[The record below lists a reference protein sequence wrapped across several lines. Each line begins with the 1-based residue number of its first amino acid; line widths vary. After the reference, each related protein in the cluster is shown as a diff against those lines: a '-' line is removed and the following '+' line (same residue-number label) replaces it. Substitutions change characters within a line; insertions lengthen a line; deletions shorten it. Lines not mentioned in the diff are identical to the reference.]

1 MTMQTAMQM
10 INLAADPST
19 APGGGLIPGTK
30 PTQIDGLSKPVGD
43 LFNYGLWLLML
54 AGAGGTGFGVYKLAV
69 SDKSRSGGGSEPF
82 KWMGAGVATILLS
95 GSLITILN
103 GIAA

>member
-1 MTMQTAMQM
+1 MTMQTAMHM
-10 INLAADPST
+10 INFAADI
-19 APGGGLIPGTK
+19 PGGTPTEIQGLKT
-30 PTQIDGLSKPVGD
+30 PVGE

-82 KWMGAGVATILLS
+82 KWMGAGVASILLS

-103 GIAA
+103 GIAK